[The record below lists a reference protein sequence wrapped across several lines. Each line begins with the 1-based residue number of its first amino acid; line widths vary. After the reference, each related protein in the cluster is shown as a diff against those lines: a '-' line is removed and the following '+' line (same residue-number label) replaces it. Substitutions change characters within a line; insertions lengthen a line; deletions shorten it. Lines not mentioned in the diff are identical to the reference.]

1 MAKLGQ
7 FGHQLHTM
15 TAQEVLDVGVE
26 HLLTQMEKSQKED
39 KYAAVCLYDGGDV
52 CCGAAPF
59 IKDAVGFD
67 HIGTWHSIVSNGW
80 ASENHAHLISQLQ
93 AVHDRCAVDDW
104 ASKLRKLATK
114 EGLVY
119 NGEQYE

>member
-7 FGHQLHTM
+7 YGHQLHTM

-26 HLLTQMEKSQKED
+26 HLLTQMWKSQKEEEGN
-39 KYAAVCLYDGGDV
+39 VICLYDGGDV

-59 IKDAVGFD
+59 VKDEEGFSFV
-67 HIGTWHSIVSNGW
+67 GTWRDLVFQGW
-80 ASENHAHLISQLQ
+80 ADETHKDLISELQ
-93 AVHDRCAVDDW
+93 VVHDEYDVADW
-104 ASKLRKLATK
+104 ASALKELATE

-119 NGEQYE
+119 NGEII

>member
-7 FGHQLHTM
+7 YGHQLHTM
-15 TAQEVLDVGVE
+15 TAQEVLDVGVG
-26 HLLTQMEKSQKED
+26 HLLTQMEKSEED
-39 KYAAVCLYDGGDV
+39 RQGNCVCLYDGGDV

-59 IKDAVGFD
+59 IKDEQGFD
-67 HIGTWHSIVSNGW
+67 HIGGWHCMVSNGW
-80 ASENHAHLISQLQ
+80 ASENHEHLISELQ
-93 AVHDRCAVDDW
+93 AVHDMYDVDDW
-104 ASKLRKLATK
+104 ASQLRKLATK

>member
-7 FGHQLHTM
+7 YGHQLHTM

-26 HLLTQMEKSQKED
+26 HLLTQMEKSEED
-39 KYAAVCLYDGGDV
+39 RQCHCVCLYDGGDV

-59 IKDAVGFD
+59 IKDEQGFGYMGEWGD
-67 HIGTWHSIVSNGW
+67 LVTEGY
-80 ASENHAHLISQLQ
+80 ASETHELLITQLQ
-93 AVHDRCAVDDW
+93 SIHDLYSIDEW
-104 ASKLRKLATK
+104 ATELRRLATIEK
-114 EGLVY
+114 LVY

>member
-7 FGHQLHTM
+7 YGHQLHTM
-15 TAQEVLDVGVE
+15 TAQEVLDVGVG

-39 KYAAVCLYDGGDV
+39 KSSVTCIYDGGDV

-59 IKDAVGFD
+59 IKDEQGFD
-67 HIGTWHSIVSNGW
+67 YRGTWGDLVTEGY
-80 ASENHAHLISQLQ
+80 ASENHAHLISELQ
-93 AVHDRCAVDDW
+93 VVHDLYDVDDW
-104 ASKLRKLATK
+104 ASQLRKLAK
-114 EGLVY
+114 EERLQY